1 MDMLNFI
8 KSRRSTRKYLLCPVE
23 PEKTAQIIEAGT
35 FAPSGG
41 NNQSWHFTVIEDRAV
56 LARLAELAEA
66 AFAKMTYDENTY
78 SSLVGSIRA
87 SQRGGY
93 VFHYHAPVL
102 IIVGNRRGYGN
113 AMADSA
119 CAMENMMLMA
129 NALDLGSCWSNQ
141 LHWLDEDPTI
151 RAYLADYGIGEDETI
166 CASLAV
172 GYPDTEDGLP
182 NRTPGPRKEIRID
195 HV

>member
-8 KSRRSTRKYLLCPVE
+8 KSRRSTRKYMPCPVE

-35 FAPSGG
+35 YAPSGG
-41 NNQSWHFTVIEDRAV
+41 NNQSWHFTVIEDKAV

-87 SQRGGY
+87 SRRGGY

-129 NALDLGSCWSNQ
+129 NALDLGSCWINQ
-141 LHWLDEDPTI
+141 LHWLDEDPQV
-151 RAYLADYGIGEDETI
+151 RATLEAVGLGADETVTGGV
-166 CASLAV
+166 SL
-172 GYPDTEDGLP
+172 GYPAKEDAFFAWDDP
-182 NRTPGPRKEIRID
+182 AKDPVTYVR
-195 HV
+195 